1 MPHDYVMGLVG
12 GLLMGIGC
20 MGLMLFNGRI
30 LGVSGLLGGAL
41 SLGSGA
47 AWRWAFIGG
56 MVAAGGAALLLFP
69 PAFVIDVD
77 RTLEANILG
86 SILVGAG
93 TQLGSGCTSGHGIC
107 GIGRLSKRSLVAT
120 MVFMAGGAASVYW
133 INHILGGG
141 I

>member
-41 SLGSGA
+41 SLGGEA

-56 MVAAGGAALLLFP
+56 MVAAGGVALLLFP

-77 RTLEANILG
+77 RTLEANIVG